1 VPKKISKVQSPEV
14 LTPGGCGKH
23 RYLLTFCCIII
34 LSFKGLRKSKYELHR
49 TKISKYEL
57 HRTKISKNK
66 LQRIK
71 FPDFNFIGSVLHC
84 EKSFW
89 GLRKSKYEL
98 HRTKISKNELQ
109 RIKFPDFDFKGSR
122 LKTTK
127 TKARAK

>member
-1 VPKKISKVQSPEV
+1 M
-14 LTPGGCGKH
+14 GCGKH

-57 HRTKISKNK
+57 HRTKLSKNK

-89 GLRKSKYEL
+89 GLRKSKCEL
-98 HRTKISKNELQ
+98 HRTKISILTSKAQEPLH
-109 RIKFPDFDFKGSR
+109 R
-122 LKTTK
+122 LPPPPPPPTT
-127 TKARAK
+127 TDQQHTSTTPA